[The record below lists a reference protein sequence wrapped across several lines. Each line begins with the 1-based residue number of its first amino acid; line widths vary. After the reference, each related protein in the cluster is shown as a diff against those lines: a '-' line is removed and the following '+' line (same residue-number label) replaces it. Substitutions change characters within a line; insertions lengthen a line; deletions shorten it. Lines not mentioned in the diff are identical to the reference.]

1 MIKNSLK
8 YIKNYLNL
16 SDKIR
21 CGLEYLMQNNLK
33 LLENGRYDI
42 SGDDIYV
49 NIQDYNT
56 KPKENGLWEAHRK
69 YIDIQ
74 YIIEGSE
81 YIGTGEIENFVTE
94 ETYNAERDVEF
105 LKTDK
110 PQDFI
115 RMDEGDFM
123 ILYPQD
129 VHMPQI
135 SFENPVYVKK
145 AVIKISV

>member
-21 CGLEYLMQNNLK
+21 LGLEYLMQNNLK

-94 ETYNAERDVEF
+94 ESYNAERDVEF

-115 RMDEGDFM
+115 RMNGGDFM
-123 ILYPQD
+123 ILFPQD

-135 SFENPVYVKK
+135 SIENSVYVKK
-145 AVIKISV
+145 AVIKVSV